1 MSPLDCERLREIGPE
16 VALGI
21 ADGEE
26 RAWALDHL
34 SDCAECRARLE
45 RLSATADELLLL
57 APGAEPPPGFDGR
70 VADAIAPP
78 RAYRRPPLWRRMRLP
93 VAAAIGAAA
102 LAAGA
107 VWLALDNDRK
117 LADSYRATLA
127 VANGEYFDAAPI
139 ERPGGQKVGYVY
151 GYQGRTSWV
160 LAVIYDGVA
169 SGDYELQLVTHDG
182 KRMPL
187 REIAISP
194 GPGSAGGAT
203 PVPYEKRAEVGLLG
217 HDGREVADSSLHD

>member
-1 MSPLDCERLREIGPE
+1 M
-16 VALGI
+16 
-21 ADGEE
+21 
-26 RAWALDHL
+26 
-34 SDCAECRARLE
+34 
-45 RLSATADELLLL
+45 LLL

-78 RAYRRPPLWRRMRLP
+78 RAYRRPPLWRRLRLP

-107 VWLALDNDRK
+107 VWLALGNDRQ

-127 VANGEYFDAAPI
+127 VANGQYFDAAPI
-139 ERPGGQKVGYVY
+139 ERPGGQKVGYIY

-169 SGDYELQLVTHDG
+169 SGNYELQLVTHDG

-187 REIAISP
+187 REIAINQ
-194 GPGSAGGAT
+194 GHGSAGGAT
-203 PVPYEKRAEVGLLG
+203 PVPYEKLAEVRLLG